1 MLRIG
6 TWNTQWTSPRTV
18 RGKVV
23 SASLADPDCDIL
35 CVTEG
40 YRDILPRAKYTI
52 DGGRDWGYFIKKERR
67 KVILWSK
74 RPWTNVV
81 HFDSQRPLGGR
92 FVTGTTETDSG
103 LLEVVGVCIP
113 WYNAHVRDGQ
123 KDSKPWQEHLHWLDA
138 FGKLRYQQA
147 KRRTIVLGD
156 FNQRLPWSQQNEQVY
171 NELRRAFRGFKLA
184 TAGWLAGATSS
195 AIDHIAHTPDLIRM
209 GDIGIWPKQ
218 SQFGRHLSDHFGLWC
233 DFDDFD
239 DFDLSS
245 PSPVGKNL

>member
-40 YRDILPRAKYTI
+40 YRDILPRAIYTI
-52 DGGRDWGYFIKKERR
+52 DGGGDWGYPVKEGRR

-81 HFDSQRPLGGR
+81 HFDSNRPLGGR
-92 FVTGTTETDSG
+92 FVAGMTQTVSG
-103 LLEVVGVCIP
+103 PLEVVGVCIP
-113 WYNAHVRDGQ
+113 WYNAHVKDGQ
-123 KDSKPWQEHLHWLDA
+123 RDRKPWQEHLHWLEA
-138 FGKLRYQQA
+138 FSKLCYQRA
-147 KRRTIVLGD
+147 TKRTVVLGD
-156 FNQRLPWSQQNEQVY
+156 FNQRIPWRQQDEQAY
-171 NELRRAFRGFKLA
+171 KALRRAFRGFTLA
-184 TAGWLAGATSS
+184 TAGWLEGVTSL
-195 AIDHIAHTPDLIRM
+195 AIDHISHTPDLRRM

-218 SQFGRHLSDHFGLWC
+218 SQFDRHLSDHFGVWC
-233 DFDDFD
+233 DFDDL
-239 DFDLSS
+239 DLSS
-245 PSPVGKNL
+245 LSPVGK